1 MGFATEGFK
10 AVAQDHISRNIASN
24 FYNKLPF
31 LAALG
36 SFTVTR
42 NKKTPVNI
50 GRPDEGTILTGAVLS
65 PGDMMNVQ
73 NFNAYKPRIQRF
85 ETNNSKWMAKYD
97 TNPTVSS
104 PTTNA
109 HSQAMQATALFYA
122 AELKTPILVWHRDK
136 ERALQTSGKEGQGI
150 AMAQIIDEATEIAY
164 QEHVKVLN
172 TGIWSGNPS
181 SQTDDP
187 WDSPLGI
194 AQMFSTSNTYGNVDR
209 SDSGNAVWRAQVDST
224 FKAVDLARLVDNINL
239 TKKLRTKGT
248 GCDLLVTT
256 PDLYSSFK
264 AQASALSGI
273 RSLPEGLPGMAKWGY
288 TGEAIMKDN
297 VAVIYDETCPANNA
311 FAFTMRTIRVMFRPG
326 KKLTVTPFT
335 DISTQTEGAKNADQ
349 AFITT
354 ELIFANDNPYLGVNY
369 SALGT

>member
-10 AVAQDHISRNIASN
+10 AVAQDHISRSIASN
-24 FYNKLPF
+24 YYNKLPF

-42 NKKTPVNI
+42 NKKTPINI
-50 GRPDEGTILTGAVLS
+50 GRPDEGSILTGATLS
-65 PGDMMNVQ
+65 PGEVLALQ
-73 NFNAYKPRIQRF
+73 NFNGYKPRIQRF
-85 ETNNSKWMAKYD
+85 ETSNSKWMAKYD
-97 TNPTVSS
+97 TNPVVSS

-109 HSQAMQATALFYA
+109 QSQAMQATALFYG
-122 AELKTPILVWHRDK
+122 AELKTPILIWHRDK
-136 ERALQTSGKEGQGI
+136 ERALQTSGTDGQGI

-164 QEHVKVLN
+164 QEHVKALN
-172 TGIWSGNPS
+172 AGIWSGNPS

-194 AQMFSTSNTYGNVDR
+194 VQMFSTTNTYGNVDR
-209 SDSGNAVWRAQVDST
+209 SDSGNANWRAQVDT
-224 FKAVDLARLVDNINL
+224 TLKAVDLTRIVDDANL

-256 PDLYSSFK
+256 PDIYTSFK

-273 RSLPEGLPGMAKWGY
+273 RMLPEGLPGMAKYGY
-288 TGEAIMKDN
+288 SGEAIMKDN

-311 FAFTMRTIRVMFRPG
+311 FAFSSRTLRVMFRPG
-326 KKLTVTPFT
+326 KNMTVTPFK
-335 DISTQTEGAKNADQ
+335 DISELSEGAKNADQ
-349 AFITT
+349 AFIKT
-354 ELIFANDNPYLGVNY
+354 ELIFANDNPFLGVNY
-369 SALGT
+369 QAIGT